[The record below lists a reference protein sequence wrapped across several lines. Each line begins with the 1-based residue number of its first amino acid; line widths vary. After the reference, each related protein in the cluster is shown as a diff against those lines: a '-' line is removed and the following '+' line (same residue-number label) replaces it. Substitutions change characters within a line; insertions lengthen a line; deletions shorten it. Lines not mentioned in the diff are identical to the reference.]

1 MRLKPAEGILMNR
14 LWTTLVLAGSL
25 TLWGCSSVESDWS
38 KANAAN
44 TVSAYQQFLSS
55 HPSGPHSTEAAD
67 RIQALQDEA
76 SWQQAKQANT
86 ADAYD
91 AYLKQQPK
99 GVHVTE
105 AKEAQTAISRAAD
118 WSEAKAK
125 GTAASVQDFLK
136 KYSDGPEVQQAR
148 DELATLSAY
157 KLKLGAARTQKQ
169 AQKQQQEL
177 RSKYSKVLPDVVLV
191 ADTPRKGYQLES
203 TPMSKEQADSACS
216 ELGKHHQKCEVVKN
230 ESARS

>member
-1 MRLKPAEGILMNR
+1 MNR

-55 HPSGPHSTEAAD
+55 HPSGPHSTEAAN

-76 SWQQAKQANT
+76 SWEQAKQANST
-86 ADAYD
+86 DAYD

-105 AKEAQTAISRAAD
+105 ANEAETAIRRAAD
-118 WSEAKAK
+118 WTEAKAK
-125 GTAASVQDFLK
+125 GTASAVQEFLK
-136 KYSDGPEVQQAR
+136 KYTDGAEEQQAR
-148 DELATLSAY
+148 DELTTLSAY

-169 AQKQQQEL
+169 AQKEQQDL
-177 RSKYSKVLPDVVLV
+177 RSKYGQVLPDVVLV
-191 ADTPRKGYQLES
+191 ADTSSKGYQLES
-203 TPMSKEQADSACS
+203 APMSKEQADSACS
-216 ELGKHHQKCEVVKN
+216 ELGKHHQKCEVVQN
-230 ESARS
+230 ESARN